1 VALLPIGWNISRDTW
16 RVAIAWL
23 VFCGVMAHTKQIWI
37 SSHWK
42 HHKRPDEGRYTFTG
56 IGEALIELVQG
67 TFFEEEEDTEDS
79 NKMKKNPSAE
89 EQNILTESDSNI

>member
-1 VALLPIGWNISRDTW
+1 
-16 RVAIAWL
+16 
-23 VFCGVMAHTKQIWI
+23 MAHTKQIWI

-67 TFFEEEEDTEDS
+67 TFFEEEEDPEDS
-79 NKMKKNPSAE
+79 KKKNNQSSE